1 MPPTCTWDWLEIFR
15 SKVGFSTTYEAP
27 AGARE
32 DDPFFHNESI
42 DDDNYS
48 SDTSSEAP
56 ELDDKMVVIERKVKV
71 VTEQHNIDKPA
82 QMEGYPMKEWTIE
95 IYLLDQEGK
104 EHPANCFTKVTY
116 NLHPS
121 FANPVQ
127 TFTEAPFRCTNEG
140 WGEFEMT
147 IDMYTTEKGGK
158 TTIPHDLNFL
168 QATYENIHKVNFKNP
183 SMALQAV
190 LRETG
195 PVPTDE
201 ERKSKKCEEDD
212 LLQIIQMIH
221 DGKTEGTFISNNVD
235 GNAALSRLR
244 VYRALSL
251 AEERPGRDVVAGEFS
266 VDLYTLPDDTLVQ
279 LWELLG
285 RLGHLN

>member
-1 MPPTCTWDWLEIFR
+1 
-15 SKVGFSTTYEAP
+15 
-27 AGARE
+27 
-32 DDPFFHNESI
+32 
-42 DDDNYS
+42 
-48 SDTSSEAP
+48 
-56 ELDDKMVVIERKVKV
+56 MVVIERKVKV

-95 IYLLDQEGK
+95 IYILDQEGK

-201 ERKSKKCEEDD
+201 ERKSKKVDVAVKSKKRVYDIEKMAEALPQCEEDD

-235 GNAALSRLR
+235 
-244 VYRALSL
+244 
-251 AEERPGRDVVAGEFS
+251 AGEFS

-279 LWELLG
+279 LWELLVRASPSVTDSFRG
-285 RLGHLN
+285 ERH